1 MQDEPKYFE
10 QCGFVNTWKKQLGRV
25 SVLAFLD
32 PAWQY
37 SFRQAVMLKLLSTRL
52 RKSGFPDIRFFVIA
66 PPPDLTEDRS
76 EDDYE
81 IEAWRKIAATYETRE
96 DLVNA
101 DELLFKDSEQEMI
114 FLQDDP
120 QLRMWEKFRA
130 SKDQVV
136 VIDRCGKLTYQVM
149 VPWSILYFPYVK
161 AAILSTYQEDPCG
174 GCDPIMYQA
183 LDYEEYFPS
192 SRSTTAK
199 ETDPPRETDDN
210 VDAGPMWTTERWSS
224 RNVSAHLEE
233 SPSTVSPVIS
243 DKMTYDSDDDPPNF
257 SSMTESSVEMSE
269 TAYRYDNSTTESS
282 PNENDPMKETRR
294 QEDSSTSSESAT
306 SATIELQQDVPP
318 RRDESAS
325 MSDNSIILSNES
337 TTGEIK
343 NEFVSTTETTISDIV
358 AGDDEIRD
366 KDEDAEYEQ
375 NDSGR

>member
-1 MQDEPKYFE
+1 
-10 QCGFVNTWKKQLGRV
+10 
-25 SVLAFLD
+25 
-32 PAWQY
+32 
-37 SFRQAVMLKLLSTRL
+37 
-52 RKSGFPDIRFFVIA
+52 
-66 PPPDLTEDRS
+66 
-76 EDDYE
+76 
-81 IEAWRKIAATYETRE
+81 
-96 DLVNA
+96 
-101 DELLFKDSEQEMI
+101 
-114 FLQDDP
+114 
-120 QLRMWEKFRA
+120 
-130 SKDQVV
+130 
-136 VIDRCGKLTYQVM
+136 
-149 VPWSILYFPYVK
+149 
-161 AAILSTYQEDPCG
+161 
-174 GCDPIMYQA
+174 MYQA

-192 SRSTTAK
+192 SRSTTVK

-210 VDAGPMWTTERWSS
+210 VDADPMWTTERWSS

-233 SPSTVSPVIS
+233 SPSTVSPVIF

-257 SSMTESSVEMSE
+257 SSMTESSVEMFE

-282 PNENDPMKETRR
+282 PNENDPKETRR